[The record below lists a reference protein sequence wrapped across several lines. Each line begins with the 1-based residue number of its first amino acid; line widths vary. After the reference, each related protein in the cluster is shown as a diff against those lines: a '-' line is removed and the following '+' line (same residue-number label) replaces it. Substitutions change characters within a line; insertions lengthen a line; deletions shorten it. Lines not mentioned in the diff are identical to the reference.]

1 MSDIE
6 LLPCP
11 HCGGKAKIKPA
22 GFYLHIECCECQSR
36 GKPFNTDTS
45 DFTYNAKEEAIAA
58 WNTRIDRWIP
68 VSERLPEKSK
78 IVLVCCIDQIVSTG
92 YFDGEWEIFG
102 KRLSR
107 RHPSV
112 DVAYWKPITL
122 PGE

>member
-1 MSDIE
+1 MSDIKLLSCPFCGSKAEIVRNFGRDGVSCSQCGANFRSE
-6 LLPCP
+6 LICREVGPEST
-11 HCGGKAKIKPA
+11 I
-22 GFYLHIECCECQSR
+22 I
-36 GKPFNTDTS
+36 
-45 DFTYNAKEEAIAA
+45 A

-68 VSERLPEKSK
+68 VSEGLPEKSK